1 MCVRWRPEF
10 LGNVLEPGSV
20 YVLGEEVLH
29 PVEILDTASG
39 ERFVTNL
46 ESELLYNAGVSC
58 TNTTTLVD
66 RLTKMQLRVQRCR

>member
-1 MCVRWRPEF
+1 M

-29 PVEILDTASG
+29 LVETLDTASG

-46 ESELLYNAGVSC
+46 ESELLDNVGVSC